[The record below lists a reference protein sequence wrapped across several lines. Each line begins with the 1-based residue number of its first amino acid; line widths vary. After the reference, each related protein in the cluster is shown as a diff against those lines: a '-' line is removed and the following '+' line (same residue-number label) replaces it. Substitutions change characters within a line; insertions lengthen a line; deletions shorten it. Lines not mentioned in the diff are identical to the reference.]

1 MTRRTI
7 TIITTYHDHDI
18 YIYICRMEFVL
29 YYIHHH
35 TSIYGSQVLGTSAA
49 RAARAVHRLGRG
61 ARVEQGVMDMLEM
74 NT

>member
-1 MTRRTI
+1 
-7 TIITTYHDHDI
+7 
-18 YIYICRMEFVL
+18 MEFVL

-61 ARVEQGVMDMLEM
+61 APVEQGAMDMLEM
-74 NT
+74 IT